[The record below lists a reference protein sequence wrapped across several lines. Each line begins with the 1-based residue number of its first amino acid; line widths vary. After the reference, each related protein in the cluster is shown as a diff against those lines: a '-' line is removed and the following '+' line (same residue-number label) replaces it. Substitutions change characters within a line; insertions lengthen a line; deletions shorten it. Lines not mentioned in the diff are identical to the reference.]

1 MHPWSC
7 DDIVTCDNFEYMVRP
22 SAEALLFLAVTADAV
37 FIAKSSPPTDTPA
50 PADPVLFPRAPQ
62 ETATFA
68 TTGGHVWP
76 AARRLVEYFEAVA
89 DDIGLS
95 RPGAQIVELGAGTG
109 WLSMALAKNLP
120 NAKRVVATEM
130 GAGGALR
137 WLRRNV
143 RANEQTGSV
152 RACMRVLTTEE
163 CDWST
168 YLGGEPTRSGYGDDV
183 APATSSPDVET
194 EKAETAET
202 ETDVET
208 RSTASASTSTSSTL
222 DSTAWD
228 FVLGSDLVYDDAGV
242 AMLPRVFRRLLDNAA
257 KARER
262 GEKRKRPVAY
272 YAHTKYR
279 YELRDI
285 EFFAEMSRRGLV
297 VTEVREPNAPTPP
310 ASPEPL
316 SQLFPEKR
324 IAVFQIRRRED
335 VAEPGEKETH
345 ASNAP

>member
-1 MHPWSC
+1 MSPWSC

-22 SAEALLFLAVTADAV
+22 WAEALLLLAVTRGD
-37 FIAKSSPPTDTPA
+37 FSRRHSPRLPTRP
-50 PADPVLFPRAPQ
+50 PADRVLVARAPQ

-109 WLSMALAKNLP
+109 WLSVALAKNLP
-120 NAKRVVATEM
+120 NAERVVATEM
-130 GAGGALR
+130 RAGGALR

-143 RANEQTGSV
+143 CANERIDTL
-152 RACMRVLTTEE
+152 ATEE

-168 YLGGEPTRSGYGDDV
+168 YLGGEPTKSGYGDDV
-183 APATSSPDVET
+183 ADDVAPKTDAPRPET
-194 EKAETAET
+194 EKTET
-202 ETDVET
+202 ETET
-208 RSTASASTSTSSTL
+208 ETARSASASSSPSTL

-228 FVLGSDLVYDDAGV
+228 FIVGSDLVYDDSGV
-242 AMLPRVFRRLLDNAA
+242 AMLPRVFRRLLDNAHA
-257 KARER
+257 NARAATDG
-262 GEKRKRPVAY
+262 GEKNATGPPPAAY

-297 VTEVREPNAPTPP
+297 MTEVREPNAPSPP

-324 IAVFQIRRRED
+324 VAVFRIERRED
-335 VAEPGEKETH
+335 VDRE
-345 ASNAP
+345 SR

>member
-109 WLSMALAKNLP
+109 WLSVALAKNLP
-120 NAKRVVATEM
+120 NAERVVATEM
-130 GAGGALR
+130 RAGGALR

-143 RANEQTGSV
+143 RANERIDTL
-152 RACMRVLTTEE
+152 ATEE

-168 YLGGEPTRSGYGDDV
+168 YLGGEPTKSGYGDDV
-183 APATSSPDVET
+183 ANDVAPATDAPRPET
-194 EKAETAET
+194 EKSET
-202 ETDVET
+202 ETET
-208 RSTASASTSTSSTL
+208 EIETARSASASSSPSTL

-228 FVLGSDLVYDDAGV
+228 FIVGSDLVYDDSGV
-242 AMLPRVFRRLLDNAA
+242 AMLPRVFRRLLDNAHA
-257 KARER
+257 NARAATDR
-262 GEKRKRPVAY
+262 GEKNAPPAAY

-297 VTEVREPNAPTPP
+297 MTEVREPNAPSPP

-324 IAVFQIRRRED
+324 VAVFRIERRED
-335 VAEPGEKETH
+335 VDRE
-345 ASNAP
+345 SR

>member
-1 MHPWSC
+1 M
-7 DDIVTCDNFEYMVRP
+7 
-22 SAEALLFLAVTADAV
+22 
-37 FIAKSSPPTDTPA
+37 
-50 PADPVLFPRAPQ
+50 
-62 ETATFA
+62 
-68 TTGGHVWP
+68 WP
-76 AARRLVEYFEAVA
+76 AARRLVEYLEAVV

-95 RPGAQIVELGAGTG
+95 RPGVQIVELGAGTG
-109 WLSMALAKNLP
+109 WLSVALAKNLP
-120 NAKRVVATEM
+120 RANVVATEM
-130 GAGGALR
+130 AAGGALR

-143 RANEQTGSV
+143 RANEQMGSGT
-152 RACMRVLTTEE
+152 RICNLATEE

-285 EFFAEMSRRGLV
+285 EFFAEMSRCGLV
-297 VTEVREPNAPTPP
+297 VTEVREPNVPTPP
-310 ASPEPL
+310 ESPEPL

-324 IAVFQIRRRED
+324 IAVFRIERGED
-335 VAEPGEKETH
+335 VAEGGDDAVDEKENGGCD
-345 ASNAP
+345 ASRR